1 MLTVPST
8 GIWLLTYTIA
18 SYQHGYHIK
27 VRLVV
32 DNRHIVDA
40 VADDMAGN
48 TAIIRL
54 NAGESVWLEVFGNT
68 NGELSKDSTSR
79 LVTFFWCF
87 SVLNLINCIIKQL
100 LFLLRYNKKP
110 IGHNAHLNVQL

>member
-18 SYQHGYHIK
+18 SYHHGYHIK

-40 VADDMAGN
+40 VADSLRATTYKDDMTGN

-68 NGELSKDSTSR
+68 NGELSSDSTSR
-79 LVTFFWCF
+79 LVTF
-87 SVLNLINCIIKQL
+87 SGA
-100 LFLLRYNKKP
+100 FLY
-110 IGHNAHLNVQL
+110 